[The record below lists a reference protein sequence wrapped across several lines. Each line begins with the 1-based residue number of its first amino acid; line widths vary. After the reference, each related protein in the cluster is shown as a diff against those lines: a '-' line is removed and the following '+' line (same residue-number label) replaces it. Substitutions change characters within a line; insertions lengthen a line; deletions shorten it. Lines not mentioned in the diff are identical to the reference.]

1 MIKITSMA
9 AAAALLSALVATPTF
24 AKDMK
29 QRHHSMH
36 RAQTVHHHGHMARHD
51 ARRNWNR
58 EARYDRHGSGFWPGD
73 VAAGIVGG
81 TLGAAGAI
89 ATAPFRDTYA
99 YDNGYYG
106 YDNGYN
112 GYYGYG
118 GYGPRYTQTY
128 AQRNGFVCTP
138 GTLIRAQNGEMQIC
152 Q

>member
-1 MIKITSMA
+1 MKSTACSVYRCVRVFICA
-9 AAAALLSALVATPTF
+9 AERS
-24 AKDMK
+24 
-29 QRHHSMH
+29 
-36 RAQTVHHHGHMARHD
+36 
-51 ARRNWNR
+51 
-58 EARYDRHGSGFWPGD
+58 
-73 VAAGIVGG
+73 
-81 TLGAAGAI
+81 AI

-106 YDNGYN
+106 YDN